1 MGWYNNNNNNK
12 MQIITLKFIYF
23 NFKKL
28 KDQRLDVLGETFLKG
43 PKIITLFDH

>member
-1 MGWYNNNNNNK
+1 MGWYNNNNNNNNK

-28 KDQRLDVLGETFLKG
+28 KDQRLDVLGGDFLEG
-43 PKIITLFDH
+43 SENNYPI